1 MNEIEVISK
10 IKREKLD
17 ERNYFKTL
25 IEAAFEEQMIIEDD
39 IVNFQMQI
47 LQLMDEI
54 VYKYNGVDSS
64 SIRKE
69 IMEDISNSN
78 ISNVNIS
85 NADISNSNIYTI
97 SIYLKSFR
105 NPDEAIKSIKEQ
117 GLEIAYQ
124 EGRKKIDKMLNI
136 IRLMYIKVKQNK
148 LNIENATYN
157 DTIIGGIQGFLKI
170 YNPDF
175 KAQDMKITADYPLYN
190 NLIGKLE
197 GVEFIKEYLSSI
209 YLENLFCKKFS
220 EEKIKYLLYGYSQD
234 YKELII
240 NIFEIVLLEVIACK
254 LVKRDVQDLSI
265 SIAELNEIYLMLE
278 NKDKSEIENIINL
291 VYKEI
296 CNELILDNEEL
307 QRYIK
312 KNLSSVVEIIT
323 NAVKQKTLDKVFIQQ
338 KFVEY

>member
-69 IMEDISNSN
+69 IME
-78 ISNVNIS
+78 
-85 NADISNSNIYTI
+85 DISNSNIYTI

-197 GVEFIKEYLSSI
+197 VVEFIKEYLSSI

>member
-1 MNEIEVISK
+1 MI
-10 IKREKLD
+10 
-17 ERNYFKTL
+17 T
-25 IEAAFEEQMIIEDD
+25 EED
-39 IVNFQMQI
+39 IVNLQIQI
-47 LQLMDEI
+47 LQLLDEI
-54 VYKYNGVDSS
+54 VYKYNGLDSS

-69 IMEDISNSN
+69 ILKDISNSN
-78 ISNVNIS
+78 N
-85 NADISNSNIYTI
+85 YTI
-97 SIYLKSFR
+97 GVYLKTFR
-105 NPDEAIKSIKEQ
+105 NPDEALKEIEDK
-117 GLEIAYQ
+117 GVKKAYQ
-124 EGRKKIDKMLNI
+124 EGRKKIDRILNI

-323 NAVKQKTLDKVFIQQ
+323 NSVKQKTLDKVFIQQ

>member
-1 MNEIEVISK
+1 MNEIEIISK

-25 IEAAFEEQMIIEDD
+25 IEAAYEEQMITEDD
-39 IVNFQMQI
+39 ILNLQMQI
-47 LQLMDEI
+47 LQLLDEI

-69 IMEDISNSN
+69 IME
-78 ISNVNIS
+78 
-85 NADISNSNIYTI
+85 DISNSNIYTI

-117 GLEIAYQ
+117 GLKIAYH

-148 LNIENATYN
+148 LNIENDTYN

-190 NLIGKLE
+190 NLIGKLD

-220 EEKIKYLLYGYSQD
+220 EEKIKYLLYGYSHD

-254 LVKRDVQDLSI
+254 LVKRDIQDLSI

-278 NKDKSEIENIINL
+278 NKDKSEIENIINQA
-291 VYKEI
+291 YKEI
-296 CNELILDNEEL
+296 CNELILSNEEL

-312 KNLSSVVEIIT
+312 KNLNNLVEIII
-323 NAVKQKTLDKVFIQQ
+323 NAVKQNTLDKIFITQ
-338 KFVEY
+338 KFII

>member
-69 IMEDISNSN
+69 IME
-78 ISNVNIS
+78 
-85 NADISNSNIYTI
+85 DISNSNIYTI

-220 EEKIKYLLYGYSQD
+220 EEKIKYLLYGYSHD

-254 LVKRDVQDLSI
+254 LVKRDIQDLSI

>member
-47 LQLMDEI
+47 LQLLDKI

-69 IMEDISNSN
+69 IME
-78 ISNVNIS
+78 
-85 NADISNSNIYTI
+85 DISNSNIYTI

-278 NKDKSEIENIINL
+278 NKDKSEIENIINQI
-291 VYKEI
+291 YKEI

>member
-78 ISNVNIS
+78 I
-85 NADISNSNIYTI
+85 YTI

-148 LNIENATYN
+148 LNIENDTYN

-190 NLIGKLE
+190 NLIGK
-197 GVEFIKEYLSSI
+197 
-209 YLENLFCKKFS
+209 
-220 EEKIKYLLYGYSQD
+220 
-234 YKELII
+234 ELII
-240 NIFEIVLLEVIACK
+240 NIFEIVLLETIACK
-254 LVKRDVQDLSI
+254 LVKRDIQDLSI
-265 SIAELNEIYLMLE
+265 STAELNEIYELFE
-278 NKDKSEIENIINL
+278 NKDKVEIKNITNEA
-291 VYKEI
+291 YKEI
-296 CNELILDNEEL
+296 CNELLLDNEEL

-312 KNLSSVVEIIT
+312 KNLNNLVEIIT
-323 NAVKQKTLDKVFIQQ
+323 NALKQNTLDKVFITQ
-338 KFVEY
+338 KFII

>member
-1 MNEIEVISK
+1 
-10 IKREKLD
+10 
-17 ERNYFKTL
+17 
-25 IEAAFEEQMIIEDD
+25 MIIEDD

-69 IMEDISNSN
+69 IME
-78 ISNVNIS
+78 
-85 NADISNSNIYTI
+85 DISNSNIYTI

-148 LNIENATYN
+148 LDIENDTYN

-170 YNPDF
+170 YDPDF

>member
-47 LQLMDEI
+47 LQLLDKI

-69 IMEDISNSN
+69 IME
-78 ISNVNIS
+78 
-85 NADISNSNIYTI
+85 DISNSNIYTI

-148 LNIENATYN
+148 LNIENDTYN
-157 DTIIGGIQGFLKI
+157 DTINGGIQGFLKI

-220 EEKIKYLLYGYSQD
+220 EEKIKYLLYGYSHD

-254 LVKRDVQDLSI
+254 LVKRDIQDLSI
-265 SIAELNEIYLMLE
+265 SIAEVNEIYLMLE

-323 NAVKQKTLDKVFIQQ
+323 NAVKQKTLDKVFIPQ

>member
-78 ISNVNIS
+78 I
-85 NADISNSNIYTI
+85 YTI

-148 LNIENATYN
+148 LNI
-157 DTIIGGIQGFLKI
+157 
-170 YNPDF
+170 
-175 KAQDMKITADYPLYN
+175 
-190 NLIGKLE
+190 
-197 GVEFIKEYLSSI
+197 
-209 YLENLFCKKFS
+209 
-220 EEKIKYLLYGYSQD
+220 
-234 YKELII
+234 
-240 NIFEIVLLEVIACK
+240 
-254 LVKRDVQDLSI
+254 
-265 SIAELNEIYLMLE
+265 
-278 NKDKSEIENIINL
+278 
-291 VYKEI
+291 
-296 CNELILDNEEL
+296 
-307 QRYIK
+307 
-312 KNLSSVVEIIT
+312 
-323 NAVKQKTLDKVFIQQ
+323 
-338 KFVEY
+338 

>member
-10 IKREKLD
+10 IKRKKLD

-25 IEAAFEEQMIIEDD
+25 IEEAYKEKIITEDD
-39 IVNFQMQI
+39 ILNLQMQI
-47 LQLMDEI
+47 LKLLDEI
-54 VYKYNGVDSS
+54 VYKYNGADSS

-69 IMEDISNSN
+69 IME
-78 ISNVNIS
+78 
-85 NADISNSNIYTI
+85 DISNSNIYTI

-105 NPDEAIKSIKEQ
+105 NPDEAIKNIKEQ
-117 GLEIAYQ
+117 GLKIAYQ
-124 EGRKKIDKMLNI
+124 EGRKKIDKMLSI
-136 IRLMYIKVKQNK
+136 IRVMYIKVKQSK
-148 LNIENATYN
+148 INIENDTYN
-157 DTIIGGIQGFLKI
+157 DTIIGGIQGFLKV
-170 YNPDF
+170 YDPDF

-190 NLIGKLE
+190 NLIGKLD

-220 EEKIKYLLYGYSQD
+220 KEKIKYLLYGYSHD
-234 YKELII
+234 YKELVI

-254 LVKRDVQDLSI
+254 LAKRDVQDLSI

-278 NKDKSEIENIINL
+278 NKDKSEIENIINQ

-307 QRYIK
+307 QIYIK
-312 KNLSSVVEIIT
+312 KNLSSIVEIIT

>member
-69 IMEDISNSN
+69 IME
-78 ISNVNIS
+78 
-85 NADISNSNIYTI
+85 DISNSNIYTI

-220 EEKIKYLLYGYSQD
+220 EEKIKYLLYVYSQD